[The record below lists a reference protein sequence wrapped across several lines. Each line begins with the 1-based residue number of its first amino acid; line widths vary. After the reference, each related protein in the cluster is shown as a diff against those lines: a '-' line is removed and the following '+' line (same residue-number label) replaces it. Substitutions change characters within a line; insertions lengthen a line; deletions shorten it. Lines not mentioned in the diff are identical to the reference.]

1 MKSLS
6 RRAFLKTIGQAGLI
20 CAAPDFARAVQSVN
34 PDTVCISILHTTD
47 LHGHILP
54 TIDYDRNPDLGGFAR
69 CATQIRRWRRKNPNT
84 ILIDLGDVYQGTDV
98 ALRTKGAL
106 MIDLFN
112 YLKYDAW
119 ILGNHE
125 FDWGIETFSDAL
137 QRSTMPVLAANT
149 LIEGKTSAELSD
161 MQNPFAKISAYILKE
176 ISGIKIAIIGIYLS
190 RESRSLVGFNIAS
203 EGRGSERRITSLT
216 RDDGQLLERDKKY
229 RIAFNMFD
237 SRSGGHRFMKL
248 RDFLETPAAN
258 CTLHPVQTRDAL
270 IEYFQRHKVVHRIPR
285 PGPVPIAA

>member
-1 MKSLS
+1 METLQE
-6 RRAFLKTIGQAGLI
+6 RGATVDGAFHGIFDERDFKVGPKT
-20 CAAPDFARAVQSVN
+20 V
-34 PDTVCISILHTTD
+34 
-47 LHGHILP
+47 
-54 TIDYDRNPDLGGFAR
+54 
-69 CATQIRRWRRKNPNT
+69 
-84 ILIDLGDVYQGTDV
+84 GDVWSV
-98 ALRTKGAL
+98 LP
-106 MIDLFN
+106 FEN
-112 YLKYDAW
+112 Y
-119 ILGNHE
+119 IV
-125 FDWGIETFSDAL
+125 T
-137 QRSTMPVLAANT
+137 
-149 LIEGKTSAELSD
+149 AELTPD
-161 MQNPFAKISAYILKE
+161 E
-176 ISGIKIAIIGIYLS
+176 IKTVMEEVYLS